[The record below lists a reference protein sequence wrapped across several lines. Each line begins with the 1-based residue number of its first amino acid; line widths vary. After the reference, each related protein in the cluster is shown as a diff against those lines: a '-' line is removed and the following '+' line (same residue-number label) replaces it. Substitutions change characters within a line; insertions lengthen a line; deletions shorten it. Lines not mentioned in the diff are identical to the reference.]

1 MPSIPAF
8 NLPSVATNSQAAFL
22 FLLTSALAPLVRL
35 SYGRM
40 VWMALPYTVVLTVVG
55 LLCVQFTLE
64 PATELLTQWHWLAL
78 PPIDA
83 VGH

>member
-1 MPSIPAF
+1 
-8 NLPSVATNSQAAFL
+8 
-22 FLLTSALAPLVRL
+22 
-35 SYGRM
+35 M

-64 PATELLTQWHWLAL
+64 PATELLTQWHWLTL
-78 PPIDA
+78 PSIDA